1 MKTIFK
7 WLFRLAATVVL
18 AAIAL
23 VLARNVILRETI
35 EWQVFSRTGMDARI
49 GYLDLGL
56 LTPVLRIEDVK
67 IYYPPD
73 VGGVTLMEIPEFY
86 LDYDFNALWWRRCVR
101 IPRARLNISEVNVL
115 EGQFRL
121 PSPRAPEPAASSP
134 AGSGSGS
141 SLVFGGIDQLE
152 LSLGVVKFS
161 SQRSGSGTREV
172 AVNLKNYPVK
182 NVKSAGD
189 LTWQLLPVLLGKGVL
204 SGPQ

>member
-18 AAIAL
+18 LAIAL
-23 VLARNVILRETI
+23 VLTRNVILKETI
-35 EWQVFSRTGMDARI
+35 EWQIFSRTGMDARI

-56 LTPVLRIEDVK
+56 LTPALRIEDVK
-67 IYYPPD
+67 VYYPPD

-86 LDYDFNALWWRRCVR
+86 LEYDFNALWWRRR
-101 IPRARLNISEVNVL
+101 LHIPRARLNISEVNVM

-121 PSPRAPEPAASSP
+121 PSYRDPATPPPAPTT
-134 AGSGSGS
+134 GDSGS

-152 LSLGVVKFS
+152 LSLGSVKFS
-161 SQRSGSGTREV
+161 SQRSGSRTREV

-182 NVKSAGD
+182 SVKSAAD
-189 LTWQLLPVLLGKGVL
+189 LTWQLLPVLLSKGVL
-204 SGPQ
+204 AGPQ